1 MTGLSPEIIG
11 VIGLGAVLIVIF
23 LRIPVAVALGVV
35 GTIGYAAV
43 DRWST
48 ALNALGETPFD
59 VGASYSLSV
68 VPLFI
73 LMGAVASHS
82 EMSKELFAA
91 ANAVFSGR
99 RGALAMATVGA
110 CAGFGAIC
118 GSSLATAAT
127 ITKVAV
133 PEMRRYGYN
142 EQLATGS
149 VASAGTLGILIP
161 PSVILI
167 IYALIAEESVPQLYA
182 AALIPGILL
191 ALLHIIVIWIVLRFH
206 PEWAPKV
213 GSMRWSERLAA
224 VSGMWKLVL
233 LFMLAVGGIYL
244 GLFSPTE
251 AAAIGAFGAIVIAT
265 ATRKLTLG
273 QFVDALLETVWTT
286 AMLFFIVVGAFIFAR
301 FMVLTQLPLGLVTWA
316 NQVGMS
322 ALTAILLIIFFYV
335 ILGCFLDSISMVLIT
350 VPVFLPL
357 ITQLGFSPVW
367 FGILLVV
374 VVEVGLITPPV
385 GLNLFVIRA
394 QVPDIPLS
402 TVIRGIIPFLGA
414 DAALIAMLLVAPSLA
429 LWLPAVLYK

>member
-1 MTGLSPEIIG
+1 MMELSPQIIG
-11 VIGLGAVLIVIF
+11 VIGLVAVMIVIF

-43 DRWST
+43 DHWSK
-48 ALNALGETPFD
+48 ALIALGETPFD
-59 VGASYSLSV
+59 VAASYSLSV

-82 EMSKELFAA
+82 EMSKELFTA

-167 IYALIAEESVPQLYA
+167 IYALIAEESVPHLYA
-182 AALIPGILL
+182 AALIPGIVL
-191 ALLHIIVIWIVLRFH
+191 ALLHIVVIWIILRFH
-206 PEWAPKV
+206 PEWAPAV
-213 GSMRWSERLAA
+213 GSMRWSQRLAA
-224 VSGMWKLVL
+224 VSGMWKLAL

-244 GLFSPTE
+244 GWFSPTE

-265 ATRKLTLG
+265 ATRKLSLA

-301 FMVLTQLPLGLVTWA
+301 FMVLTQLPLGLVNWA
-316 NQVGMS
+316 NQFGLS
-322 ALTAILLIIFFYV
+322 ALTVILLVIFFYV

-414 DAALIAMLLVAPSLA
+414 DAALVALLLTAPSMA
-429 LWLPAVLYK
+429 LWLPSVLYK

>member
-1 MTGLSPEIIG
+1 MSSLSPE
-11 VIGLGAVLIVIF
+11 VIGLIGLFAVLVVIF

-35 GTIGYAAV
+35 GTLGYAAV

-48 ALNALGETPFD
+48 ALDALGETPFD
-59 VGASYSLSV
+59 VGVSYSLSV

-73 LMGAVASHS
+73 LMGAIATHS
-82 EMSKELFAA
+82 DMSKELFAA

-133 PEMRRYGYN
+133 PEMRRYGYD

-149 VASAGTLGILIP
+149 VASSGTLGILIP

-182 AALIPGILL
+182 AALVPGLLL
-191 ALLHIIVIWIVLRFH
+191 AALHIVVIWIVLRVR
-206 PEWAPKV
+206 PEWAPV
-213 GSMRWSERLAA
+213 VAPMPWRDRLRAL
-224 VSGMWKLVL
+224 SGMWKLAL
-233 LFMLAVGGIYL
+233 LFLLAVGGIYL
-244 GLFSPTE
+244 GWFSPTE
-251 AAAIGAFGAIVIAT
+251 AAAIGAFGAIVIAA
-265 ATRKLTLG
+265 ATRTLTLG
-273 QFVDALLETVWTT
+273 QFVAALLETVWTT

-301 FMVLTQLPLGLVTWA
+301 FMVLTQLPLGIVTWSHEF
-316 NQVGMS
+316 GLTP
-322 ALTAILLIIFFYV
+322 LTAILLIIVFYI

-357 ITQLGFSPVW
+357 VVQLGFSPVW

-374 VVEVGLITPPV
+374 VVEVGLVTPPV

-394 QVPDIPLS
+394 QVPDIPLA

-414 DAALIAMLLVAPSLA
+414 DAALIGLLIAAPSLA
-429 LWLPAVLYK
+429 LWLPSIFYK